1 MEVQLIQQK
10 IFEIREYRVMMDYDL
25 AALYEVETKTLKR
38 AVKRN
43 IERFPSDFMFELT
56 EKEFEVLRYQ
66 FGTSNETETLRSQIV
81 TSKRGGN
88 RYLPFAFTEQGVAM
102 LSGILRSTKAI
113 EINIGIM
120 RAFVLLRELT
130 TGYAEIKKQL
140 DQFMLDT
147 NLQIADIY
155 DILNEMAL
163 KQKQADKPR
172 NPVGYVIPKK

>member
-1 MEVQLIQQK
+1 
-10 IFEIREYRVMMDYDL
+10 
-25 AALYEVETKTLKR
+25 
-38 AVKRN
+38 
-43 IERFPSDFMFELT
+43 
-56 EKEFEVLRYQ
+56 
-66 FGTSNETETLRSQIV
+66 
-81 TSKRGGN
+81 
-88 RYLPFAFTEQGVAM
+88 M
-102 LSGILRSTKAI
+102 LSSILKSKKAI

-130 TGYAEIKKQL
+130 TGYSEIKKQL

-147 NLQIADIY
+147 NQQIADIY

>member
-1 MEVQLIQQK
+1 
-10 IFEIREYRVMMDYDL
+10 
-25 AALYEVETKTLKR
+25 
-38 AVKRN
+38 
-43 IERFPSDFMFELT
+43 
-56 EKEFEVLRYQ
+56 
-66 FGTSNETETLRSQIV
+66 
-81 TSKRGGN
+81 
-88 RYLPFAFTEQGVAM
+88 M
-102 LSGILRSTKAI
+102 LSSILKSKKAI

-130 TGYAEIKKQL
+130 TGYSEIKKQL

-147 NLQIADIY
+147 NLQRADIY

>member
-1 MEVQLIQQK
+1 
-10 IFEIREYRVMMDYDL
+10 
-25 AALYEVETKTLKR
+25 
-38 AVKRN
+38 
-43 IERFPSDFMFELT
+43 
-56 EKEFEVLRYQ
+56 
-66 FGTSNETETLRSQIV
+66 
-81 TSKRGGN
+81 
-88 RYLPFAFTEQGVAM
+88 M
-102 LSGILRSTKAI
+102 LSSILKSKKAI

-130 TGYAEIKKQL
+130 TSYSEIKKQL

>member
-1 MEVQLIQQK
+1 
-10 IFEIREYRVMMDYDL
+10 
-25 AALYEVETKTLKR
+25 
-38 AVKRN
+38 
-43 IERFPSDFMFELT
+43 
-56 EKEFEVLRYQ
+56 
-66 FGTSNETETLRSQIV
+66 
-81 TSKRGGN
+81 
-88 RYLPFAFTEQGVAM
+88 M
-102 LSGILRSTKAI
+102 LSSILKSKKAI

-130 TGYAEIKKQL
+130 TGYSEIKKQL

-172 NPVGYVIPKK
+172 NPIGYVIPKK

>member
-1 MEVQLIQQK
+1 
-10 IFEIREYRVMMDYDL
+10 
-25 AALYEVETKTLKR
+25 
-38 AVKRN
+38 
-43 IERFPSDFMFELT
+43 
-56 EKEFEVLRYQ
+56 
-66 FGTSNETETLRSQIV
+66 
-81 TSKRGGN
+81 
-88 RYLPFAFTEQGVAM
+88 
-102 LSGILRSTKAI
+102 
-113 EINIGIM
+113 M

-130 TGYAEIKKQL
+130 TGYSEIKKQL